1 MATVSKTYTENTNAS
16 YKATW
21 VLSATGTDLAPTT
34 NAFTVSLPTLSAKY
48 TYSGKSYASVDVSY
62 DVYINNINTYQRYWY
77 YRGQQG
83 DAGKMVATTSG
94 STYTLSPYSNNTTQ
108 TLYLSNYFTSS
119 NPTVRTLPITIQ
131 EAYNGSTFLSSSN
144 TSNADGSM
152 FNCYQGGTAVA
163 LGTIGYLTLNAPPTA
178 TIGTPTY
185 SNPQYAGLGAYTVTV
200 TSASARYSGNIDS
213 ITLTIG
219 NQTDVKTFSSTT
231 VTNQTFAITPALAGT
246 YTPTITIVDSRGQTT
261 VKSLPQIT
269 VGQYS
274 NPSTVFTVIR
284 TDSSGIPDDEG
295 EYGVAS
301 ATFSYTD
308 AVAGLLQPSVTVTD
322 ENGQSVTTTTTWY
335 ETWTSSTGVSSAVN
349 WTNYNPDAPV
359 TLYGLISGSF
369 SPSETYTVT
378 IVANDSEGG
387 TSTPITQTLSTGF
400 FTIDFQAGGKEI
412 AFGAPAN
419 DTLTQTQ
426 ENVGLFK
433 CNMEASFRD
442 NNNVVRMLFDFVYP
456 VGSYYETSDT
466 TFDPN
471 ITWGGTWTL
480 ETAGQVHVSA
490 GTGYSVSG
498 ALSNTTDGGT
508 TTHIHTTGNHTL
520 TESQIPSHNH
530 SIASNGVGMWIPNEG
545 SNSRSR
551 VASSSSGSI
560 YCTSMSSSGKYTW
573 QTTTANR
580 GSGGAHNHGNTGDGS
595 NMQPYIIVNRWHRT
609 A

>member
-34 NAFTVSLPTLSAKY
+34 NAFTVPRPTLSAKY
-48 TYSGKSYASVDVSY
+48 TYSGKYYASVDVSY
-62 DVYINNINTYQRYWY
+62 DVYINNINTYQRYSY

-83 DAGKMVATTSG
+83 DLSKMVATASG
-94 STYTLSPYSNNTTQ
+94 STYTLSSYSNNTTQ

-119 NPTVRTLPITIQ
+119 NPTVRTLPITIKDSY
-131 EAYNGSTFLSSSN
+131 AGSTFLSSSN

-163 LGTIGYLTLNAPPTA
+163 LGTIGYLTLNAPPTFTSSTLSKDTA
-178 TIGTPTY
+178 DYYVGLTTVSVTISG
-185 SNPQYAGLGAYTVTV
+185 
-200 TSASARYSGNIDS
+200 ASAKYGGT
-213 ITLTIG
+213 ITSSSLTIG
-219 NQTDVKTFSSTT
+219 SQT
-231 VTNQTFAITPALAGT
+231 VTGSGNGTLSMTLANVGTFA
-246 YTPTITIVDSRGQTT
+246 PTVSVTDSRGQTT
-261 VKSLPQIT
+261 TTTLTQIT
-269 VGQYS
+269 VNQYTV
-274 NPSTVFTVIR
+274 PSLAFNVIR
-284 TDSSGIPDDEG
+284 SDSSGIPDDEG

-308 AVAGLLQPSVTVTD
+308 AVASLLQPSVTVTD

-508 TTHIHTTGNHTL
+508 TTHTHTTGNHTL

-530 SIASNGVGMWIPNEG
+530 PIASNGVGMWIPNAG
-545 SNSRSR
+545 SSSRSR

-560 YCTSMSSSGKYTW
+560 YCTSMSSSGGYTW

-580 GSGGAHNHGNTGDGS
+580 GSGGAHNHGDTGNGS